1 MIEALDVNVGF
12 VSVEAIALEN
22 LVDVQFKSLRESIHA
37 LQQASI
43 ALDKEKHKVEKDL
56 RKVIK
61 KMKKHKMVLKKLYCR
76 IKKLFGRECPE
87 SCSHK
92 KTLPMTVGDQEESAM
107 ILGLA
112 IHSGYNAGS
121 NLLRLPHPGKAVNR
135 LRKLAKRIQAVNAK
149 SSAFERGFISAEGI
163 KDREWYKHLA
173 VAPGKWLGSY
183 YGFLF
188 CMFLFVVVELDSV
201 FYLLGYGAT
210 TFPGLTEAIMFEKN
224 STLAQDE
231 VTRLQVLIDNIA
243 KMIKLKET
251 LSL

>member
-1 MIEALDVNVGF
+1 MNLDRTLTSEIFIIYVIAAPVLTSVF

-43 ALDKEKHKVEKDL
+43 ALDEEKRKVEKDL

-61 KMKKHKMVLKKLYCR
+61 NLKKHKKVLKMLYCR
-76 IKKLFGRECPE
+76 IKKLFGLECSYP
-87 SCSHK
+87 HK
-92 KTLPMTVGDQEESAM
+92 KTSPPMTIGDQEEESAM

-112 IHSGYNAGS
+112 IHSGYNARS
-121 NLLRLPHPGKAVNR
+121 NLLPHPGKAINH

-183 YGFLF
+183 GLLSF
-188 CMFLFVVVELDSV
+188 CLSFFEFVVELNCV
-201 FYLLGYGAT
+201 RF
-210 TFPGLTEAIMFEKN
+210 
-224 STLAQDE
+224 
-231 VTRLQVLIDNIA
+231 QVMALPHFQA
-243 KMIKLKET
+243 
-251 LSL
+251 